1 MIINDLMKFDLLL
14 QKDSKGNGVLKLY
27 SHILI
32 LQIIF
37 LIFFH
42 MQEWA
47 CTFTSS
53 SIEIRIL
60 KKIGQNKNAFFF
72 PADKFVCTAIFEIIL
87 LYM

>member
-14 QKDSKGNGVLKLY
+14 QKDSKGNGVLELY

-37 LIFFH
+37 LIFFY

-47 CTFTSS
+47 YTFVGTTSN
-53 SIEIRIL
+53 IEFEWL
-60 KKIGQNKNAFFF
+60 YKK
-72 PADKFVCTAIFEIIL
+72 
-87 LYM
+87 